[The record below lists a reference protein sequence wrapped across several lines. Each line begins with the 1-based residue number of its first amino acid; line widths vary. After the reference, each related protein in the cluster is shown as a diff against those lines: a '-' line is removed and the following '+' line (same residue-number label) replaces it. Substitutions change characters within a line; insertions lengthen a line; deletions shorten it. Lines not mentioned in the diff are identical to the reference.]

1 MQPFRALL
9 LRHRAIALVLA
20 IAALCLKAAMPAG
33 YMLGQMQGQ
42 QGRVLTVVLC
52 SDASGQAVTHDIVLG
67 NAGKAAPAGDQHA
80 KAEPA
85 CPWSAL
91 AFAALGGV
99 DAPLLVAALA
109 FILAL
114 GFAPFAAPQ
123 PPRVAW
129 LLPPLRG
136 PPIPA

>member
-1 MQPFRALL
+1 MQPFRAFL
-9 LRHRAIALVLA
+9 LRYRAIATVLA
-20 IAALCLKAAMPAG
+20 ITALCLKAAMPAG
-33 YMLGQMQGQ
+33 YMLGQ

-67 NAGKAAPAGDQHA
+67 NSGQAAPAGDQHA

-91 AFAALGGV
+91 TFAALGGV

-114 GFAPFAAPQ
+114 GFAPFNVPQ